1 MDIAFA
7 SNGLPGGEFA
17 TLLPS
22 FIPYLV
28 MVVFGGLC
36 LSLYRRGK
44 EKANGHG
51 FSQVLSLA
59 IIFFGGLWL
68 ASLPE
73 KSILEEVKVLKN
85 KLQKFDFISKGV
97 QTSSASTKSK
107 TWKCNCGMT
116 NDIGVANCPECGL
129 KRDYL
134 LKQEL
139 YPKIVDE

>member
-59 IIFFGGLWL
+59 IIFLEVYGLHL
-68 ASLPE
+68 FQKSL
-73 KSILEEVKVLKN
+73 S
-85 KLQKFDFISKGV
+85 
-97 QTSSASTKSK
+97 
-107 TWKCNCGMT
+107 
-116 NDIGVANCPECGL
+116 L
-129 KRDYL
+129 KR
-134 LKQEL
+134 LKS
-139 YPKIVDE
+139 

>member
-1 MDIAFA
+1 MD
-7 SNGLPGGEFA
+7 NGLPGV
-17 TLLPS
+17 
-22 FIPYLV
+22 IPYLV
-28 MVVFGGLC
+28 MCCIWGLV
-36 LSLYRRGK
+36 LKSISQRKGK
-44 EKANGHG
+44 SKWLWFFAG
-51 FSQVLSLA
+51 F
-59 IIFFGGLWL
+59 IPGYNFFGGLWL